1 MEKMEQNLP
10 LHLMNRKNE
19 IQKAEK
25 EYLPILV
32 EELER
37 DLQEHPNYADI
48 HNRLGLVRH
57 FVGDF
62 GAARA
67 AFLRALTI
75 NKNYVDCI
83 CNMAYTILE
92 AEGPASAIS
101 WSGTHMNRL
110 SNWRITH
117 THARILAQ
125 AGLWREAADAL
136 DSIPSPRLAVKVD
149 AVLCR
154 LVADP
159 ADTRALA
166 TLEKILGESKTY
178 RQLLKRYKLTS
189 PPLDSKNVARI
200 LRYNPNIHLVYVD
213 MAKVAANRNDM
224 DAARLL
230 FSAATRIC
238 PNSPFAEHALGN
250 IFMSR
255 GQRSR
260 AKKHFLRAIEFDPF
274 FVNAH
279 LNLAYICV
287 SQGKDEEALKWFQEA
302 VKAAP
307 SFPDVRYQL
316 ANHLIQM
323 GRYDEA
329 IPHLKKALS
338 LNPNYAFARFA
349 LATALFHLGRYAECL
364 RIYKDIKPG
373 SIDMVEIHAQKAAC
387 LLLLGDPVSA
397 ITECAY
403 LLPGDEERATLLF
416 YLAQTLKK
424 MGDNRRATKLLR
436 LVSSR
441 FPHTRAAF
449 KSKRILRK
457 KD

>member
-1 MEKMEQNLP
+1 MHP
-10 LHLMNRKNE
+10 HLTNRKDE
-19 IQKAEK
+19 VKRAER
-25 EYLPILV
+25 EYLPVLV

-92 AEGPASAIS
+92 AEGPASALS
-101 WSGTHMNRL
+101 WSGTHTSRL
-110 SNWRITH
+110 SNWRLTR
-117 THARILAQ
+117 THARMLAQ
-125 AGLWREAADAL
+125 AGLWRNAADVL
-136 DSIPSPRLAVKVD
+136 DSISSPRLAVRID

-159 ADTRALA
+159 ADTRAL
-166 TLEKILGESKTY
+166 TILEKILGESKAY
-178 RQLLKRYKLTS
+178 RQLLKRYRLTS
-189 PPLDSKNVARI
+189 PPLDSKRVANI
-200 LRYNPNIHLVYVD
+200 LRHNPNIHLVYVD
-213 MAKVAANRNDM
+213 MAKVAANRDDM
-224 DAARLL
+224 NAARVL
-230 FSAATRIC
+230 FSAATRIS
-238 PNSPFAEHALGN
+238 PDSPFAEHALGN

-260 AKKHFLRAIEFDPF
+260 AKKHFLRAIQFDPL

-287 SQGKDEEALKWFQEA
+287 SQGKDDEALKWFQEA

-338 LNPNYAFARFA
+338 LNPNYSFARFA

-364 RIYKDIKPG
+364 RIYKEIKPG
-373 SIDMVEIHAQKAAC
+373 SLDMVEIHAQKAAC
-387 LLLLGDPVSA
+387 LLLLGDAISA
-397 ITECAY
+397 MAECAY
-403 LLPGDEERATLLF
+403 LLPGEDERATMLF
-416 YLAQTLKK
+416 YLAQALKK
-424 MGDNRRATKLLR
+424 MGDKRRATKLLR
-436 LVSSR
+436 LVSRR
-441 FPHTRAAF
+441 FPQTRAAL

>member
-1 MEKMEQNLP
+1 MEQSVP
-10 LHLMNRKNE
+10 PHLMSRKSK
-19 IQKAEK
+19 IQEAVR
-25 EYLPILV
+25 EYLPLLL

-83 CNMAYTILE
+83 CNMAYTLLE
-92 AEGPASAIS
+92 IEGPASALS
-101 WSGTHMNRL
+101 WSRTHMNRL
-110 SNWRITH
+110 SNWRIIH
-117 THARILAQ
+117 THARMLAQ
-125 AGLWREAADAL
+125 ADFWREAADTL
-136 DSIPSPRLAVKVD
+136 DSIRSHRLITKVD

-166 TLEKILGESKTY
+166 SLEKILGESKTY
-178 RQLLKRYKLTS
+178 RQLLTRNNLTS
-189 PPLDSKNVARI
+189 PPLDRKKVANI
-200 LRYNPNIHLVYVD
+200 LRNNPNIHLVYVD
-213 MAKVAANRNDM
+213 MAKVAANRDDM

-230 FSAATRIC
+230 FSAATRIS
-238 PNSPFAEHALGN
+238 PDSPFAEHALGN
-250 IFMSR
+250 ILMTR
-255 GQRSR
+255 GQRAR
-260 AKKHFLRAIEFDPF
+260 ARKHFLRAIEFDPL

-287 SQGKDEEALKWFQEA
+287 SQGKDDEALKWFEEA

-338 LNPNYAFARFA
+338 LNPNYSFARFA

-364 RIYKDIKPG
+364 RIYKDLRPD
-373 SIDMVEIHAQKAAC
+373 SLDMVEIHAQKAAC

-397 ITECAY
+397 IAECAF
-403 LLPGDEERATLLF
+403 LLPGEDERATMLF
-416 YLAQTLKK
+416 YLAQALKK
-424 MGDNRRATKLLR
+424 MGDNRRANKLLR
-436 LVSSR
+436 LVTRS
-441 FPHTRAAF
+441 FPRTRAAL

>member
-1 MEKMEQNLP
+1 MEQSAH
-10 LHLMNRKNE
+10 LHLMNHRRSKVQE
-19 IQKAEK
+19 AVR
-25 EYLPILV
+25 EYLPLLL

-62 GAARA
+62 GSARV

-83 CNMAYTILE
+83 CNMAYTLLE
-92 AEGPASAIS
+92 IEGPAAALL
-101 WSGTHMNRL
+101 WSRTHMNRL
-110 SNWRITH
+110 SNWRIIH
-117 THARILAQ
+117 THARMLAQ
-125 AGLWREAADAL
+125 ADLWREAADTL
-136 DSIPSPRLAVKVD
+136 DSIQSPHLTAEVD

-154 LVADP
+154 LISDP

-166 TLEKILGESKTY
+166 ALEKILGESKTY
-178 RQLLKRYKLTS
+178 RRLLMRNNLTS
-189 PPLDSKNVARI
+189 PPLDRKKVANI
-200 LRYNPNIHLVYVD
+200 LRNNPNIHLVYVD
-213 MAKVAANRNDM
+213 MAKVAANRDDM
-224 DAARLL
+224 DTARLL
-230 FSAATRIC
+230 FSAATCIS

-250 IFMSR
+250 ILMTR
-255 GQRSR
+255 GQRAR
-260 AKKHFLRAIEFDPF
+260 AKKHFLRAIEFDPL

-287 SQGKDEEALKWFQEA
+287 SQGKDDEALKWFQEA
-302 VKAAP
+302 VKVAP

-338 LNPNYAFARFA
+338 LNPNYSFARFA

-364 RIYKDIKPG
+364 RIYKDLRPD
-373 SIDMVEIHAQKAAC
+373 SLDMVEIHAQKAAC

-397 ITECAY
+397 IAECVF
-403 LLPGDEERATLLF
+403 LLPGEDERATVLF
-416 YLAQTLKK
+416 YLSLI
-424 MGDNRRATKLLR
+424 
-436 LVSSR
+436 
-441 FPHTRAAF
+441 H
-449 KSKRILRK
+449 I
-457 KD
+457 